1 MFKNKL
7 LKYIIFDVL
16 RSKVVIVYSLFLML
30 FTLGI
35 LYLGNDI
42 SKATIS
48 LLNVVLL
55 LVPLISIVFGTM
67 YFYNLKEFKELLL
80 SQPVSRTSIILGEY
94 FGLSVSLALSFLIG
108 VGTPLMIAGFT
119 VDNLFLLLVGTFL
132 TFIFVGLAFLS
143 SVITSDKVKG
153 MGIALFIWFYFSI
166 IFDGLVLSI
175 LVFFEDYPLEKV
187 MLLLTFL
194 NPIDLARVIV
204 LLKLDISVL
213 MGYTGA
219 LYQKFFGTWIGITTS
234 IVFLILWSL
243 IPTLTSVKIF
253 SKKDF

>member
-94 FGLSVSLALSFLIG
+94 FGLSVSLAFSFLIG
-108 VGTPLMIAGFT
+108 VGAPLMIAGFT

>member
-94 FGLSVSLALSFLIG
+94 FGLSVSLAFSFLIG
-108 VGTPLMIAGFT
+108 VGAPLMIAGFT

-166 IFDGLVLSI
+166 IFDGLV
-175 LVFFEDYPLEKV
+175 
-187 MLLLTFL
+187 
-194 NPIDLARVIV
+194 
-204 LLKLDISVL
+204 
-213 MGYTGA
+213 
-219 LYQKFFGTWIGITTS
+219 
-234 IVFLILWSL
+234 
-243 IPTLTSVKIF
+243 
-253 SKKDF
+253 

>member
-94 FGLSVSLALSFLIG
+94 FGLSVSLAFSFLIG

>member
-7 LKYIIFDVL
+7 LKYIVFDVL

-94 FGLSVSLALSFLIG
+94 FGLSVSLAISFIIG
-108 VGTPLMIAGFT
+108 VGGPLAFSGFT
-119 VDNLFLLLVGTFL
+119 VDSLFLLLVGVFL
-132 TFIFVGLAFLS
+132 TFIFVGLSFLS

-153 MGIALFIWFYFSI
+153 MGISLFLWFYFSI

-175 LVFFEDYPLEKV
+175 LVFFEDYPLEKP

-194 NPIDLARVIV
+194 NPIDLARIIV

-219 LYQKFFGTWIGITTS
+219 LYQKFFGTWIGITS
-234 IVFLILWSL
+234 AISFLVLWSL
-243 IPTLTSVKIF
+243 VPTLSAVKIF